1 MKPLSGLNCYVVSY
15 DIMDQKRLYRV
26 HRSMKGFGEP
36 IHYSVFRCNLTPKGR
51 VEMVA
56 ALTELIKHDED
67 RVMIVDLGP
76 LEGRVEDRIE
86 FLGIHPDEIER
97 KAIIV

>member
-1 MKPLSGLNCYVVSY
+1 MVSY

-26 HRSMKGFGEP
+26 HRTMKGFGEP
-36 IHYSVFRCNLTPKGR
+36 IHYSVFRCNLTPKGK
-51 VEMVA
+51 VEMMA
-56 ALTELIKHDED
+56 ILSDQIKHDED

-86 FLGIHPDEIER
+86 FLGVYPDQAER
-97 KAIIV
+97 KAIVV

>member
-1 MKPLSGLNCYVVSY
+1 MSGLNCYVASY
-15 DIMDQKRLYRV
+15 DIMDHKRLYRV
-26 HRSMKGFGEP
+26 HKTMKGFGEP
-36 IHYSVFRCNLTPKGR
+36 IHYSVFRCNLTPKGK
-51 VEMVA
+51 VEMIA

-76 LEGRVEDRIE
+76 LEGKVEDRIE
-86 FLGIHPDEIER
+86 FLGVHPDETER